1 MKEHAKLWN
10 GDMVRAY
17 MAGRKTQTRVPI
29 KGVPYYDHAGTPLI
43 DWTLSGIYQA
53 TMSERCGYYSCE
65 KGKFYMDV
73 QTEVDDNSHE
83 EIKCPF
89 GVPGDRLW
97 IRETWCP
104 GTEAMAR
111 KEADNICFRAEP
123 CPCGGLHGAVKWRPS
138 IHMPR
143 WACRLTPLVLNVRC
157 ERVQD
162 ISIDDCIAEGVG
174 GNFALG
180 SFDPQEE
187 CPSPDEMF
195 VDLWDGIYAA
205 KGCGWDTNCWV
216 WVAELEA
223 YKP

>member
-17 MAGRKTQTRVPI
+17 MAGRKTQTRVPVMFPKSECDHWEI
-29 KGVPYYDHAGTPLI
+29 NGPQDAYVVYKPNYEVTDKWGFVVAGDMGVA
-43 DWTLSGIYQA
+43 
-53 TMSERCGYYSCE
+53 
-65 KGKFYMDV
+65 
-73 QTEVDDNSHE
+73 